1 MGRVNE
7 TQAHGD
13 APQVPISPHPRSRR
27 VVTRHQS
34 QIRAHS
40 LRCLVTLEA
49 ENGRWGR
56 GRDTRSAVK
65 RRGTPFSASVMNW
78 KCYYLVEFSELAL
91 PAEEASSAGRAL
103 SPAPSALSPACEL
116 DWIWWDLLS
125 TDFLWLDLTN
135 PLFFIFVNLSKNQCS
150 QSSVWQ
156 HNLTSPFF
164 FYHCFVYFLKQMF
177 SAFPY
182 FLSFLSV
189 FIGLMFS
196 DIIWPPPF
204 FIILYP
210 IITRSKFSDIFWPF
224 PYFSISFF

>member
-1 MGRVNE
+1 MSRPKNMVRRWPVRRVNE

-91 PAEEASSAGRAL
+91 PAEGASSAGRAL
-103 SPAPSALSPACEL
+103 SPAPSALKPACEL
-116 DWIWWDLLS
+116 ISWLMLRGVSQSLYWGWEISTLKKKGSSFLMKNFPFRPIWYKKTSLLS
-125 TDFLWLDLTN
+125 
-135 PLFFIFVNLSKNQCS
+135 LFDKKNAGQFFRPV
-150 QSSVWQ
+150 SS
-156 HNLTSPFF
+156 LF
-164 FYHCFVYFLKQMF
+164 
-177 SAFPY
+177 
-182 FLSFLSV
+182 
-189 FIGLMFS
+189 
-196 DIIWPPPF
+196 
-204 FIILYP
+204 
-210 IITRSKFSDIFWPF
+210 
-224 PYFSISFF
+224 

>member
-1 MGRVNE
+1 MSRPKNMVRRWPVRRVNE

-91 PAEEASSAGRAL
+91 PAEGASSAGRAL
-103 SPAPSALSPACEL
+103 SPAPSALKPACEL
-116 DWIWWDLLS
+116 
-125 TDFLWLDLTN
+125 
-135 PLFFIFVNLSKNQCS
+135 NLSNWYIWLSYIICGSHMSGPYMALKR
-150 QSSVWQ
+150 
-156 HNLTSPFF
+156 NL
-164 FYHCFVYFLKQMF
+164 H
-177 SAFPY
+177 
-182 FLSFLSV
+182 
-189 FIGLMFS
+189 
-196 DIIWPPPF
+196 
-204 FIILYP
+204 
-210 IITRSKFSDIFWPF
+210 
-224 PYFSISFF
+224 